1 MALQKT
7 ITLTTNFGTQATFDN
22 AYVRVASVKVEK
34 NYGRALV
41 HTQKE
46 KDGQVLEQ
54 KGYSFGY
61 DLNGL
66 NPLAQAYNHLKTLPE
81 FQGAVDC

>member
-7 ITLTTNFGTQATFDN
+7 VTLTTNLGTQATFDN
-22 AYVRVASVKVEK
+22 AYVRVASIKVEK

-61 DLNGL
+61 ELNGL
-66 NPLAQAYNHLKTLPE
+66 NPIAQAYNHLKTLTE
-81 FQGAVDC
+81 FQDATDC

>member
-7 ITLTTNFGTQATFDN
+7 VTLTTNLGTQATFDN
-22 AYVRVASVKVEK
+22 AYVRVDSVKIEK
-34 NYGRALV
+34 GYGRALV

>member
-1 MALQKT
+1 MALQKP
-7 ITLTTNFGTQATFDN
+7 ITLTTNLGTQATFDN

>member
-1 MALQKT
+1 MALQKN
-7 ITLTTNFGTQATFDN
+7 ITLETNFGTQATFEK
-22 AYVRVASVKVEK
+22 AYIRVNSVNVEK
-34 NYGRALV
+34 GFGRALV

-66 NPLAQAYNHLKTLPE
+66 NPIAQTYNYLKSLPE
-81 FQGAVDC
+81 FDGAVDC